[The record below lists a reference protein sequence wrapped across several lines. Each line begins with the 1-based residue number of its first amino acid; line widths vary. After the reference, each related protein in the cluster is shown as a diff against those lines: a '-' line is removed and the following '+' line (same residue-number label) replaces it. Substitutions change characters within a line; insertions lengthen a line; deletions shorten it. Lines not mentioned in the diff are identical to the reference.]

1 MTSYTDK
8 GEKPERG
15 KFLRFHHV
23 KFWVGNAKQA
33 AGFYCDKMGFEPLA
47 YKGLETGS
55 REVVSHVIKQDKIL
69 FVFESALNPGN
80 EEMGEHLIQ
89 HGDAVKD
96 IAFQVEDCDFL
107 VKKAKERGAVIVKEP
122 WVEQDKDGKVKYAVV
137 QTYGDTTH
145 TLVEYMGP
153 YKGLF
158 LPGYEKPLFKD
169 QLLAKLPPGCLSF
182 IDHIVG
188 NQPDDEMVPI
198 SDWYLKC
205 LLFHRFWSIDDKQIH
220 TQYSSLRSIVV
231 TNYEET
237 IKMPINEPAHGKK
250 KSQIQEYVDYNGGPG
265 VQHIALNTS
274 NIIQAI
280 VNLRARGMEFLSAPD
295 TYYDSL
301 REKLKTAKIKVKE
314 DLKTLQDLKILVD
327 FDDKGYLLQI
337 FTKPLQ
343 DRPTLFLEVIQRNN
357 HFGFGA
363 GNFKSLFEAIEKDQD
378 ARGNLTALTSDG
390 DPKAF
395 Y

>member
-15 KFLRFHHV
+15 RFVKFHHLT
-23 KFWVGNAKQA
+23 FWVGNAKQA
-33 AGFYCDKMGFEPLA
+33 AVFYCDKMGFEPLA

-55 REVVSHVIKQDKIL
+55 REMVSHVIRQDKIL
-69 FVFESALNPGN
+69 WVFQSALNPGN
-80 EEMGEHLIQ
+80 EEIGEHLVK

-96 IAFQVEDCDFL
+96 VAFQVEDCDFL
-107 VKKAKERGAVIVKEP
+107 VQKAKERGAVIVKEP
-122 WVEQDKDGKVKYAVV
+122 WVEQDGFGKVKYAVV

-145 TLVEYMGP
+145 TFIEYLGP

-158 LPGYEKPLFKD
+158 LPGYREPLFKD
-169 QLLAKLPPGCLSF
+169 PSLSKLPPGYLSF

-188 NQPDDEMVPI
+188 NQPNSKMEPV
-198 SDWYLKC
+198 SDWYQKC
-205 LLFHRFWSIDDKQIH
+205 LLFHRFWSIDDSQLH
-220 TQYSSLRSIVV
+220 TQYSSLKSIVV

-237 IKMPINEPAHGKK
+237 IKMPINEPAIGKR
-250 KSQIQEYVDYNGGPG
+250 KSQIQEYVDYNGGAG

-280 VNLRARGMEFLSAPD
+280 INLRARGMEFLGAPD
-295 TYYDSL
+295 TYYSSL
-301 REKLKTAKIKVKE
+301 RAKLKTAKIKVKE
-314 DLKTLQDLKILVD
+314 DLDKLQELKILVD

-337 FTKPLQ
+337 FTKPVQ
-343 DRPTLFLEVIQRNN
+343 DRPTLFLEVIQRHN

-363 GNFKSLFEAIEKDQD
+363 GNFQSLFEAIEKDQD
-378 ARGNLTALTSDG
+378 ARGNLTVLTSEAQ
-390 DPKAF
+390 PKTF

>member
-1 MTSYTDK
+1 QTTYTDK
-8 GEKPERG
+8 GEKPEKG
-15 KFLRFHHV
+15 KFVKFHHV
-23 KFWVGNAKQA
+23 TFWVGNAKQA
-33 AGFYCDKMGFEPLA
+33 AVFYCDKMGFEPVA

-80 EEMGEHLIQ
+80 EEMGEHLMK
-89 HGDAVKD
+89 HGDGVKD
-96 IAFQVEDCDFL
+96 IAFQVEDLEFL
-107 VKKAKERGAVIVKEP
+107 IKKAKERGAVVVKEP
-122 WVEQDKDGKVKYAVV
+122 WIEQDSYGKVKCAVV

-145 TLVEYMGP
+145 TLIEYLGP

-158 LPGYEKPLFKD
+158 LPGYNAPVVKD
-169 QLLAKLPPGCLSF
+169 CLLPKLPPGLLNF

-188 NQPDDEMVPI
+188 NQPDDAMVPV
-198 SDWYLKC
+198 SDWYQNC

-220 TQYSSLRSIVV
+220 TQYSALRSIVV

-237 IKMPINEPAHGKK
+237 IKMPINEPAPGVK
-250 KSQIQEYVDYNGGPG
+250 KSQIQEYCDYNGGPG

-274 NIIQAI
+274 DIIQAI
-280 VNLRARGMEFLSAPD
+280 VNLRARGMDFLAAPD
-295 TYYDSL
+295 AYYESL
-301 REKLKTAKIKVKE
+301 RENLKTSKIKVKE
-314 DLKTLQDLKILVD
+314 DLKRLQELKILVD

-337 FTKPLQ
+337 FTKPVQ
-343 DRPTLFLEVIQRNN
+343 DRPTLFLEVIQRHN

-378 ARGNLTALTSDG
+378 ARGNLTVFTS
-390 DPKAF
+390 K
-395 Y
+395 

>member
-8 GEKPERG
+8 GEKHERG
-15 KFLRFHHV
+15 KFVRFHHIT
-23 KFWVGNAKQA
+23 FWVGNAKQA
-33 AGFYCDKMGFEPLA
+33 ASFYCDKMGFEPLA

-55 REVVSHVIKQDKIL
+55 REVVSHVIRQDQIV
-69 FVFESALNPGN
+69 FAFESALNPGN
-80 EEMGEHLIQ
+80 EEMGEHLMK
-89 HGDAVKD
+89 HGDGAKD
-96 IAFQVEDCDFL
+96 IAFQVEDCDYL
-107 VKKAKERGAVIVKEP
+107 IEMAEQRGAVIVKGP
-122 WVEQDKDGKVKYAVV
+122 WVEEDIHGRVKYAVV

-145 TLVEYMGP
+145 TFVEYLGA

-158 LPGYEKPLFKD
+158 LPGYKDPLFRD
-169 QLLAKLPPGCLSF
+169 PLLAKLPQVGLRF

-188 NQPDDEMVPI
+188 NQPDDQMVPI
-198 SDWYLKC
+198 SDWYQKC
-205 LLFHRFWSIDDKQIH
+205 LMFHRFWSIDDKQIH

-237 IKMPINEPAHGKK
+237 IKMPINEPAIGKK
-250 KSQIQEYVDYNGGPG
+250 KSQIQEYVDYNGGAG

-295 TYYDSL
+295 NYYVTL
-301 REKLKTAKIKVKE
+301 RENLKTAKIKVEE
-314 DLKTLQDLKILVD
+314 DLNRLQELKILVD

-337 FTKPLQ
+337 FSKPVQ
-343 DRPTLFLEVIQRNN
+343 DRPTLFLEVIQRNK

-378 ARGNLTALTSDG
+378 ARGNLTVLTPG
-390 DPKAF
+390 GRAQAF

>member
-23 KFWVGNAKQA
+23 TFWVGNAKQA
-33 AGFYCDKMGFEPLA
+33 AAYYCDKMGFEPLA
-47 YKGLETGS
+47 YRGLETGS
-55 REVVSHVIKQDKIL
+55 REVVTHVIKQDKIL

-80 EEMGEHLIQ
+80 EEIGEHLIQ

-107 VKKAKERGAVIVKEP
+107 VKKAKERGGVIVKEP

-169 QLLAKLPPGCLSF
+169 PLLPKLPPGCLSF

-188 NQPDDEMVPI
+188 NQPDDQMVPI

-237 IKMPINEPAHGKK
+237 IKMPINEPAPGKK

-390 DPKAF
+390 NPKAF